1 MSRIITSDVV
11 LKRKL
16 CTNASKQYFAGY
28 NADCLSAL
36 IYTSELI
43 ICFTIQVHLVY
54 TVINFS

>member
-28 NADCLSAL
+28 NADCLSANV
-36 IYTSELI
+36 
-43 ICFTIQVHLVY
+43 TIHEAANQVHLVY
-54 TVINFS
+54 TVINFF